1 MPAERRVPSR
11 LAGLLVSMALLA
23 TALLTLPSGAW
34 GQGSPFAPLPPAQ
47 TATPTATTPTVRST
61 TTGGASSVGSK
72 TIYIAAI
79 GAIALLAAIG
89 WFIARDARRVAP
101 VPERT
106 PGATSGRDIEKQ
118 RARARARAKAARQQR
133 KKNR

>member
-1 MPAERRVPSR
+1 MAAERRIRSR
-11 LAGLLVSMALLA
+11 LAGLLASMALLL
-23 TALLTLPSGAW
+23 TALLALPGGAW

-47 TATPTATTPTVRST
+47 TATPSATTPTVRTT

-72 TIYIAAI
+72 TIYLAAI

-89 WFIARDARRVAP
+89 WFIARDARKVAP

-106 PGATSGRDIEKQ
+106 AGATSGRDMEKQ

-133 KKNR
+133 RKNR